1 MIRRAPISTRTETHF
16 PYTTLFSSQESKAFF
31 HIISI
36 DTGFDP
42 LIAHL
47 KSNKLFSG
55 RSSSLDGIP
64 ILKGLT
70 GASRDD
76 QVDAL
81 VAKLK
86 GMPKSRPQRDKTLR
100 AMISAWFGKS
110 LDESALDRIIKE
122 LSLRGFIAV
131 NGVKLQY
138 SLPD

>member
-1 MIRRAPISTRTETHF
+1 MSDC
-16 PYTTLFSSQESKAFF
+16 SSDVCSSYLYIGKIASEEPKAFF
-31 HIISI
+31 HIISK

-47 KSNKLFSG
+47 KSNKIFSC
-55 RSSSLDGIP
+55 RSASLDGIP

-76 QVDAL
+76 QVDAV

-100 AMISAWFGKS
+100 GIGRAH
-110 LDESALDRIIKE
+110 
-122 LSLRGFIAV
+122 V
-131 NGVKLQY
+131 
-138 SLPD
+138 

>member
-31 HIISI
+31 HIISK

-47 KSNKLFSG
+47 KSNKIFSC
-55 RSSSLDGIP
+55 RSASLDGIP

-76 QVDAL
+76 QVDAV

-110 LDESALDRIIKE
+110 LDRSEEHTSELQSLMRI
-122 LSLRGFIAV
+122 SYAV
-131 NGVKLQY
+131 FCLKKKK
-138 SLPD
+138 